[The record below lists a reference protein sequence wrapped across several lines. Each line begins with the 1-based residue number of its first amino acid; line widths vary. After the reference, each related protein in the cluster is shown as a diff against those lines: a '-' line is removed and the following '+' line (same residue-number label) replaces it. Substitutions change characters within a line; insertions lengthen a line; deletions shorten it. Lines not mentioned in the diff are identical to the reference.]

1 MDDLNDDSLKVAE
14 DIIEQNRLGFREEAT
29 KRIFCILDSHHQLQ
43 NEIAEFKKQKEKEVL
58 SAARDRIEIWLKEK
72 RKRISFDAL
81 REDLD
86 EPSYT
91 NAFLKKLINKYPKVF
106 RRSGDIKT
114 SQGNK
119 PGITLTQEASQD
131 SKP

>member
-1 MDDLNDDSLKVAE
+1 MD
-14 DIIEQNRLGFREEAT
+14 G
-29 KRIFCILDSHHQLQ
+29 
-43 NEIAEFKKQKEKEVL
+43 KQKEEEGL

-86 EPSYT
+86 ESSYMD
-91 NAFLKKLINKYPKVF
+91 AFLKKLINKYPKVF

-119 PGITLTQEASQD
+119 PGITLTQETS
-131 SKP
+131 

>member
-1 MDDLNDDSLKVAE
+1 MDDLNDDSRKVAE
-14 DIIEQNRLGFREEAT
+14 DIIEQTRLGFREEAT

-43 NEIAEFKKQKEKEVL
+43 NEITEFKKQKEEEGL

-81 REDLD
+81 RKDLG

-91 NAFLKKLINKYPKVF
+91 DDFLMKMINKYPKVF
-106 RRSGDIKT
+106 RRSGDIITK
-114 SQGNK
+114 QGNK
-119 PGITLTQEASQD
+119 PGITLTRDESQD
-131 SKP
+131 T